1 MKLYCIGRMYSLQR
15 TITCNVWTI
24 CANIVL
30 MTVLWVPG
38 IGYACAVI
46 VFLLNCE
53 YNIILTWAFHY
64 LFSSFATE
72 LPWSSCNND
81 WNTPACRKDHRTITS
96 SNDSTMV
103 SLTGNAT
110 GVSAPALANVTALL
124 ETGSNV
130 TMKIMDP
137 VTEYWE

>member
-1 MKLYCIGRMYSLQR
+1 MKLYCIQLR
-15 TITCNVWTI
+15 TVTCNVCTLSI
-24 CANIVL
+24 CPHIAL
-30 MTVLWVPG
+30 MAVLWIPG

-64 LFSSFATE
+64 LFSSFTTE
-72 LPWSSCNND
+72 LPWSNCNND
-81 WNTPACRKDHRTITS
+81 WNTPACRKDHRTVTS
-96 SNDSTMV
+96 SNDSTMAYNT

-110 GVSAPALANVTALL
+110 GVPAPALANVTALL
-124 ETGSNV
+124 EAGSNV